1 MIRQIVKKQ
10 APWLILKESLG
21 WIAMKI
27 EIPQI
32 AEDLRYALSSLLNGP
47 FV

>member
-1 MIRQIVKKQ
+1 MIREIVKKQ
-10 APWLILKESLG
+10 TPWLILKQSLG

-27 EIPQI
+27 EIPKI
-32 AEDLRYALSSLLNGP
+32 AEDLRDALSSLLNGP

>member
-10 APWLILKESLG
+10 APCFILKESLG

-27 EIPQI
+27 EIPKI